1 MSTSTEINL
10 NEYLLKRGSYCNKLK
25 EQEQKEKVNNGTKRP
40 SRRCAVSSCEI
51 TNKSVPKRSFFSF
64 PSVNKNY
71 EKTDLWIKA
80 VQEVNGPTWF
90 PNVSSFI
97 CCDHFVNG
105 QHSPTRTDVNY
116 VPTVFPVI
124 INNKM
129 IGNSN
134 FKKIITNVKANV
146 KTEPEDNAMD
156 DEASENV
163 SDEKSDL
170 PQIAMVIKP
179 SEFLK
184 IEQNMQENENETKVG
199 TNKIIGSQKKL
210 NHLNSHKLSRPEI
223 IRSKSPSKLA
233 TSRRCSVLKC
243 SVTSLSTPKRSFFSF
258 PSVNKNSE
266 KLLLWIEAVRKV
278 NCAHP
283 SHTWAPNNNSKIC
296 SDHFVSGQH
305 SHSKYDVDYVPTL
318 FPEIRNNECDSN
330 FSKIMT
336 DVKANLKT
344 GPEHNME
351 KESENVS
358 DGKSDFLET
367 TLNAVDKASESLKI
381 EHNMQ
386 EEKKIE
392 EKKNEKTSENK
403 VEEMVLVKM
412 NDPESDN
419 IVYECRPFVP
429 GGAVGAMVP
438 PDFGRSVSPI
448 STKGGKLC
456 PPNNTGIP
464 RFSGLP
470 TDLECQYKNV
480 TEAPEATDINLDEYL
495 LKRES
500 YFNKVKEAEELETKR
515 KIQPQVN
522 LDYPEKP
529 GNRKPTGRPRK
540 NPLTSPST
548 IGSLTCHIC
557 VKSFKNDRIFKIH
570 MDRHLKRVNLKHKCP
585 ECTKLFNSRYDVN
598 VHMVAIHKRSLL
610 DNEQTLDKKGGSKSK
625 GGKPK
630 VVRKPGS
637 PRKIPL
643 KSPSTHA
650 FAVGSLF
657 CHTCNKSF
665 KNNRCFKARMDL
677 HQGKLKD
684 KCVDCDRILA
694 LSCHRHMVA
703 DKPSLLDNDVT
714 RNQKGGSQS
723 KDGKPKMS
731 YAKTQLN
738 EKLIAEALNN
748 SSNGELN
755 LLDIYEAISKKYPNY
770 SMEDRKWKSSIR
782 HTLSI
787 NEIFVK
793 TENSKYHGSLKYWTF
808 ANQNEFKKNPN
819 LNKTIEPEAK
829 QQVQPKS
836 KDGKPNMSYA
846 KLIAEA
852 LNNSSNGEL
861 NLLDIYKAISSKYP
875 YYSME
880 DPKWKNSIR
889 HTLSL
894 NEIFV
899 KTENSKYYG
908 SLKYWTFANQNEFKK
923 NPNLK
928 QTIEEPMAK
937 QQLQPKFDHF
947 NLNRGRPKKGHY
959 QLKPKLETKFP
970 STNALT
976 VGSLICHICNK
987 SFKENRSFK
996 VHMGKHQGNL
1006 KDKCLDC
1013 ASILSPF
1020 CHRHTVDVH
1029 KRSLLDNENTLEEP
1043 KAEQQLQPKFDHFNL
1058 KRGRPKK
1065 GHYQLK
1071 PKLETVTEDDMDAD
1085 IELE

>member
-1 MSTSTEINL
+1 
-10 NEYLLKRGSYCNKLK
+10 
-25 EQEQKEKVNNGTKRP
+25 
-40 SRRCAVSSCEI
+40 
-51 TNKSVPKRSFFSF
+51 
-64 PSVNKNY
+64 
-71 EKTDLWIKA
+71 
-80 VQEVNGPTWF
+80 
-90 PNVSSFI
+90 
-97 CCDHFVNG
+97 
-105 QHSPTRTDVNY
+105 
-116 VPTVFPVI
+116 
-124 INNKM
+124 
-129 IGNSN
+129 
-134 FKKIITNVKANV
+134 
-146 KTEPEDNAMD
+146 
-156 DEASENV
+156 
-163 SDEKSDL
+163 
-170 PQIAMVIKP
+170 
-179 SEFLK
+179 
-184 IEQNMQENENETKVG
+184 
-199 TNKIIGSQKKL
+199 
-210 NHLNSHKLSRPEI
+210 
-223 IRSKSPSKLA
+223 
-233 TSRRCSVLKC
+233 
-243 SVTSLSTPKRSFFSF
+243 
-258 PSVNKNSE
+258 
-266 KLLLWIEAVRKV
+266 
-278 NCAHP
+278 
-283 SHTWAPNNNSKIC
+283 
-296 SDHFVSGQH
+296 
-305 SHSKYDVDYVPTL
+305 
-318 FPEIRNNECDSN
+318 
-330 FSKIMT
+330 MT

-344 GPEHNME
+344 GPEDDMDV

-358 DGKSDFLET
+358 DGNSDLLET
-367 TLNAVDKASESLKI
+367 TINTVDMKASEFLKI
-381 EHNMQ
+381 EHNMP

-403 VEEMVLVKM
+403 VEEMVLVKIK
-412 NDPESDN
+412 DPESDTLM
-419 IVYECRPFVP
+419 YQ
-429 GGAVGAMVP
+429 
-438 PDFGRSVSPI
+438 
-448 STKGGKLC
+448 
-456 PPNNTGIP
+456 
-464 RFSGLP
+464 
-470 TDLECQYKNV
+470 CQYKNA
-480 TEAPEATDINLDEYL
+480 TEAPDINLNEYL

-500 YFNKVKEAEELETKR
+500 YLNKVKEEKEFEAKR

-570 MDRHLKRVNLKHKCP
+570 MDRHLKRVNLKHKCA
-585 ECTKLFNSRYDVN
+585 ECTKIFNSRYDVN
-598 VHMVAIHKRSLL
+598 VHMAAIHKRSLL
-610 DNEQTLDKKGGSKSK
+610 DNEQTLDKIGGSKSK

-643 KSPSTHA
+643 KFPLTNALS
-650 FAVGSLF
+650 VGSLF

-665 KNNRCFKARMDL
+665 KKNRNFKIHMNL

-684 KCVDCDRILA
+684 KCVRCAKL
-694 LSCHRHMVA
+694 LSNTCHRHMIGVH
-703 DKPSLLDNDVT
+703 KIPLLGNEGT
-714 RNQKGGSQS
+714 LNQIEGSQS

-738 EKLIAEALNN
+738 AKLIAEALNN

-755 LLDIYEAISKKYPNY
+755 LLDIFEAISKKYPNY
-770 SMEDRKWKSSIR
+770 SMEDPKWKNSIR

-787 NEIFVK
+787 NEIFVQ

-808 ANQNEFKKNPN
+808 ANHNEFKKNPN
-819 LNKTIEPEAK
+819 LKQTIEPEAK
-829 QQVQPKS
+829 QQVQPQS
-836 KDGKPNMSYA
+836 KDGKPKMSYA

-875 YYSME
+875 CYSME
-880 DPKWKNSIR
+880 DPKWKNSLR

-908 SLKYWTFANQNEFKK
+908 SLKYWTFANQKEFKK
-923 NPNLK
+923 NTNLK
-928 QTIEEPMAK
+928 HTNEEPKAE

-947 NLNRGRPKKGHY
+947 NLNRGRPKKGQY
-959 QLKPKLETKFP
+959 ELKPKLETKFP

-987 SFKENRSFK
+987 TLKENRNFK

-1020 CHRHTVDVH
+1020 CHRHTVGVH
-1029 KRSLLDNENTLEEP
+1029 KRSLLDNENTLKEP
-1043 KAEQQLQPKFDHFNL
+1043 KAEQQLQPKFDQFNL

-1071 PKLETVTEDDMDAD
+1071 PKLVTEDDMDTNT
-1085 IELE
+1085 ELK